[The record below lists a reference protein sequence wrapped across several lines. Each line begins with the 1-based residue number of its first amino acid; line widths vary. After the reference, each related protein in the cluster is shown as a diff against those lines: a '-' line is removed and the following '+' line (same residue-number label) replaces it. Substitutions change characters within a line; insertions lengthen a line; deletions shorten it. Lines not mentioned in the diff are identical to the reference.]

1 MRFLLKSAFMI
12 FLLLLVVPFF
22 APFLLDK
29 PLNSER
35 SAMPG
40 PQEIGGAVSAARGTI
55 EYMSGICEDK
65 PEVCEDGAGILSFLG
80 SRARQGAEIV
90 YIYLGQH
97 FGDNKTTEEKQADDT
112 YGSTNPAP
120 LADHNLEAERPPQ
133 DMVTTGAIAETNT
146 VSAEPSAPKAV
157 QPPGPVPDAFSPDI
171 SGISIDV
178 PIPTRRPR

>member
-22 APFLLDK
+22 APFLLEK
-29 PLNSER
+29 PVTSEQA
-35 SAMPG
+35 AMPS
-40 PQEIGGAVSAARGTI
+40 PEDIGGAVSAARGTI
-55 EYMSGICEDK
+55 EYMSGICTDK

-97 FGDNKTTEEKQADDT
+97 FDDDKKATSEKVTKPSDTSQQAKPESGT
-112 YGSTNPAP
+112 
-120 LADHNLEAERPPQ
+120 AETGPPTQ
-133 DMVTTGAIAETNT
+133 DMVMTGAIGVTSKPA
-146 VSAEPSAPKAV
+146 APALPT
-157 QPPGPVPDAFSPDI
+157 QSPGPVNPTPDRIEKTLD
-171 SGISIDV
+171 GVLVDV